1 MTHSLR
7 SFVLGLE
14 RQEENLEKGLESQD
28 GFGLRSLRVIDN
40 IRYTSNMPVDLGA
53 VLSKGAKYFEGKLLD
68 RIGRYMKLEG
78 FLGKK
83 ETKKEM
89 FGSKA
94 GKKRWFQ
101 FFSSGR
107 IFAYFEKEPG
117 AWDARPKWAFLT
129 RDISDIF
136 SSYQKKKEHFF

>member
-1 MTHSLR
+1 MER
-7 SFVLGLE
+7 IAGYRGL
-14 RQEENLEKGLESQD
+14 QG
-28 GFGLRSLRVIDN
+28 V
-40 IRYTSNMPVDLGA
+40 
-53 VLSKGAKYFEGKLLD
+53 
-68 RIGRYMKLEG
+68 
-78 FLGKK
+78 LGKK
-83 ETKKEM
+83 ESKKEM

-129 RDISDIF
+129 RDISEIF
-136 SSYQKKKEHFF
+136 PSYQNKPEHFF